1 MRTEISQIGKVAT
14 IDKLFESTGYIN
26 QINNSFK
33 NIGDICTSQKVYS
46 EGIDFDLVYNPLKHL
61 GYKSVIGM
69 VGEIYAEF
77 YKPISLTVILGLSA
91 KFSYENI
98 AELWEGVVAGCKEH
112 GIKNLSLDLVPSLN
126 GLTINMSAIGARDD
140 NKFDNIKAPQ
150 DFDLICLTGDVGA
163 ALMGNHVL
171 AREKASFVDNDKQ
184 PDLSKYKFILAS
196 YLKPEINP
204 NIVSRFL
211 ENDLIPSKG
220 YFLSKG
226 LAAAVKR
233 LVRDTHL
240 GAKIYVEKI
249 PIASETFAMAK
260 EINMDAVTAAMN
272 GGDDYKFIFVVPVSQ
287 ADKLRHDFQDY
298 DIIGHMAKPEVGAAL
313 VTPDGIEIP
322 IQSQE

>member
-112 GIKNLSLDLVPSLN
+112 GIKKLSLDLVPSLN

-313 VTPDGIEIP
+313 VTPDGMEIP